1 MQRER
6 SLGRLRTEQRDL
18 GVDIDSDE
26 EGNHWDES
34 LDQGVQHPPLK
45 KMRTDEEGR
54 VRSSSTMP
62 RNRLGVKNEKVWD
75 CIPL

>member
-6 SLGRLRTEQRDL
+6 SLGRLRSEQRDL

-62 RNRLGVKNEKVWD
+62 RNRLGVKNEKVCA